1 MNAFVIAG
9 TASGV
14 GKTTVAL
21 GIIAALRSRG
31 LTVQPFKCGP
41 DFIDGGHLGVAAS
54 RTARNLDTWMLDA
67 EANREIFSR
76 ASASCDVA
84 VVEGMMGLFDGVTGS
99 SEEGSTAEI
108 AKLLGLPVI
117 LVVDAGNST
126 RSIAAVIRGFET
138 FDSGLRFAGIVL
150 NRVVGDAHFRMLESA
165 IRQSSLAPVLGWLPV
180 EADTAIP
187 ERHLG
192 LHTAAEGIGASLSTL
207 TRLGS
212 HLDLEQLLNATVYNQ
227 RLATAPIR
235 SAEPKYKGIRVG
247 VARDRAFSF
256 YYEDNLYL
264 LRENGAVIVDF
275 SPIKDSVL
283 PENLHALYFGG
294 GYPELYAAELSRSGS
309 LLQDIRDF
317 ANANKP
323 IYAECGGLMYLAEQ
337 LTTIEGQSYPM
348 AGILPVAIE
357 MTNSLVHFGYAD
369 VEFARDC
376 LLGKKGTHVR
386 GHSFHCSRIVAH
398 DSLRCVYRVHYSLSG
413 RGEKEGFVRGR
424 VLGTYIHLHFRSNP
438 SLVSSFLQQAGSAP
452 TGSAGLL
459 WRCNEHEN

>member
-1 MNAFVIAG
+1 VNALVVAG
-9 TASGV
+9 TASGA

-21 GIIAALRSRG
+21 AIIAALRSRG

-41 DFIDGGHLGVAAS
+41 DFIDGGHLAVAAS
-54 RTARNLDTWMLDA
+54 RPVRNLDTWMLDA

-76 ASASCDVA
+76 ASTSCDVA

-108 AKLLGLPVI
+108 AKLLGLPVV
-117 LVVDAGNST
+117 LVVDAGNSA

-138 FDSGLRFAGIVL
+138 FDSQLHFAGTVL
-150 NRVVGDAHFRMLESA
+150 NRVAGDAHFRMLESA
-165 IRQSSLAPVLGWLPV
+165 IRQSSLVPVLGWLPV
-180 EADTAIP
+180 EADAAIP

-192 LHTAAEGIGASLSTL
+192 LHTAAEGIGAGLSTL

-212 HLDLEQLLNATVYNQ
+212 RLDVEQVLHASVCNQ
-227 RLATAPIR
+227 GFATAPI
-235 SAEPKYKGIRVG
+235 STAEPKYKGIRIG

-256 YYEDNLYL
+256 YYEDNLDL

-283 PENLHALYFGG
+283 PETLHALYFGG
-294 GYPELYAAELSRSGS
+294 GYPELYASELSGNGR

-317 ANANKP
+317 AKANRP
-323 IYAECGGLMYLAEQ
+323 IYAECGGLMYLAEK
-337 LTTIEGQSYPM
+337 LTTIEGHSYSM
-348 AGILPVAIE
+348 AGVLPVAIE
-357 MTNSLVHFGYAD
+357 MTKSLVHFGYAD
-369 VEFARDC
+369 VEFAHDC

-398 DSLRCVYRVHYSLSG
+398 DSLRCVYRVHYSLSD
-413 RGEKEGFVRGR
+413 RREQEGFVQGP
-424 VLGTYIHLHFRSNP
+424 VLGSYIHLHFRSNP
-438 SLVSSFLQQAGSAP
+438 ALVSSFLERAGSAR
-452 TGSAGLL
+452 TFV
-459 WRCNEHEN
+459 EVQ